1 MTQVVPIRDEPPKEP
16 TYKASDL
23 VTTVTLNVDVG
34 GGKMGLQTHVMNV
47 DGLPSLK
54 DMLDKLTEATDWVSA
69 KYGLRNLRL
78 QLEQEEK
85 AIVDF
90 RTQKTNELSKIETE
104 WTDIQKKRGDVRL
117 TESQRTLM
125 SRYDNSIESRR
136 TAIEKI
142 RKDIAITE
150 AILNGAK

>member
-1 MTQVVPIRDEPPKEP
+1 MAQPVPIREHPAEP
-16 TYKASDL
+16 TYKASDI
-23 VTTVTLNVDVG
+23 VTAIGLAVDVG
-34 GGKMGLQTHVMNV
+34 GGKMTLQSHVLNV
-47 DGLPSLK
+47 DGIGALK
-54 DMLDKLTEATDWVSA
+54 SELDKLTEAADWVSA

-90 RTQKTNELSKIETE
+90 RTQKSNELSKIETE
-104 WTDIQKKRGDVRL
+104 WTEIQKKRGDVRL
-117 TESQRTLM
+117 TESQRNLM

-136 TAIEKI
+136 TVIEKI